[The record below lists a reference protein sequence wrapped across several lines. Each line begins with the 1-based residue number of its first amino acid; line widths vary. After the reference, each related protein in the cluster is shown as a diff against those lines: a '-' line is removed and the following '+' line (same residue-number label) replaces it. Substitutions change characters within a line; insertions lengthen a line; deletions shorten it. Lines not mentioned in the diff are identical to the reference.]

1 MKMGERSSILQFQIQ
16 ILRKE
21 MEDYKQEICQQEDK
35 KKNLIKRLEQLKEEQ
50 SGHMCELRKQIREKE
65 KILDQKEQWSKEQ
78 VEHTVKENIMLKHN
92 HEEELEELHCKLAR
106 LQVQEEVLQAEK
118 EPWLLYKSEG
128 MLENQQ
134 KIEKLEKDIADSQR
148 IFQEMSEYYQRS
160 HALAIE
166 DIDRKTAQQSEE
178 IKQQSLKKV
187 KENVGRRN
195 EMELK
200 ENDRLKQ
207 EVDVYFKK
215 ISELESNVWK
225 LEMENLEHV
234 DKLLSATPGD
244 PQNSLMKAF
253 HAPTASIGSPDIPSV
268 SESIMQIIGETSPES
283 ADRPPCSIRPLKES
297 EGAQEERDETPD
309 TSQDHSEIL
318 SSSEYDFM
326 GGIHVLPLKQKLC
339 VIGTAAPLHH
349 QPPLTDASLG
359 PSTVTT
365 QAIQSKVQQSHTSTL
380 QSGRSDE
387 S

>member
-1 MKMGERSSILQFQIQ
+1 
-16 ILRKE
+16 
-21 MEDYKQEICQQEDK
+21 
-35 KKNLIKRLEQLKEEQ
+35 
-50 SGHMCELRKQIREKE
+50 MCELRKQIREKE

>member
-16 ILRKE
+16 IKRNE
-21 MEDYKQEICQQEDK
+21 IEDYKREICQQEDK
-35 KKNLIKRLEQLKEEQ
+35 KKTLIKRLEQLKEEQ
-50 SGHMCELRKQIREKE
+50 SGHVCELRKQIKEKE

-78 VEHTVKENIMLKHN
+78 VEHNVKENIMLKHN
-92 HEEELEELHCKLAR
+92 HGKELEELHCKLAR
-106 LQVQEEVLQAEK
+106 LQVQKEVLQAEK
-118 EPWLLYKSEG
+118 EPWLLYKKEG

-160 HALAIE
+160 HALGIE

-187 KENVGRRN
+187 YKNVVRRN

-200 ENDRLKQ
+200 ENERLKK

-234 DKLLSATPGD
+234 DKLLSDIPGD
-244 PQNSLMKAF
+244 PQNSLRKAF
-253 HAPTASIGSPDIPSV
+253 HAPTASLGSPDIPSV
-268 SESIMQIIGETSPES
+268 SESIMQRSGETSLES
-283 ADRPPCSIRPLKES
+283 VDRPPCSLRPLEEA
-297 EGAQEERDETPD
+297 EGAQEERDVTPD
-309 TSQDHSEIL
+309 PPQDHSETL

-326 GGIHVLPLKQKLC
+326 VRLLPCTTSRHRDSRMRASARRRSPPKPTRARFSSYTHQHCSLENLTSLKLLIKKYID
-339 VIGTAAPLHH
+339 V
-349 QPPLTDASLG
+349 
-359 PSTVTT
+359 
-365 QAIQSKVQQSHTSTL
+365 
-380 QSGRSDE
+380 
-387 S
+387 